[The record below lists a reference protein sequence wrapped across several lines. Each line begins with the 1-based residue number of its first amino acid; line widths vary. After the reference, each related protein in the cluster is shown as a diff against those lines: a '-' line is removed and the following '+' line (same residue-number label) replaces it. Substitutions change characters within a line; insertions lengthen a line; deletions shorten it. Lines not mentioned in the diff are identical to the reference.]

1 MDKLDLILERLG
13 KFEEDMNSRLDAVDS
28 RLDAVD
34 SRLDAVDSRLDS
46 VDSRLDSV
54 DSRLDAVDSRLDA
67 VDSRLDTMDSRLDG
81 LELEITK
88 TNLTIENEIKPQIG
102 ILAEAVQGINAKLD
116 AMPTAEDL
124 EITNSR
130 IDTLEAIVKRLSR
143 DVANLKKAQ

>member
-13 KFEEDMNSRLDAVDS
+13 KFEADFNTRLDSLDS
-28 RLDAVD
+28 RLDT
-34 SRLDAVDSRLDS
+34 
-46 VDSRLDSV
+46 V

-67 VDSRLDTMDSRLDG
+67 VDSRLDTVDSRLDR
-81 LELEITK
+81 LESEITK

>member
-13 KFEEDMNSRLDAVDS
+13 KFEEDMNSRLDAV
-28 RLDAVD
+28 
-34 SRLDAVDSRLDS
+34 
-46 VDSRLDSV
+46 
-54 DSRLDAVDSRLDA
+54 
-67 VDSRLDTMDSRLDG
+67 DSRLDG